1 MNSAARMTSSYEL
14 DDPRLHLAWVIPVSL
29 ILWAALLTLFA
40 VLLERTAPS
49 PPELAPAEVRIVELP
64 PTAGLQGGAAVKHPA
79 AASPQT
85 RVETPKPKPLIK
97 IRRVAVPHVRVHPV
111 KLKVSPAPLLPP
123 SESGTAKESS
133 EVRASAGPTSASPGA
148 GSAGAG
154 RGMGSGAGIGSDS
167 GGARAIYA
175 PKPVIPDSL
184 REETFQTV
192 AVARFKVTY
201 DGQVQV
207 TLITPTESPQLN
219 ELLLETLRQWR
230 FFPAMKSGVAID
242 SQFDLRIPI
251 SVQ

>member
-14 DDPRLHLAWVIPVSL
+14 DNPRLRLAWVIPVSL

-64 PTAGLQGGAAVKHPA
+64 PAAGLQGGAAVQHPA
-79 AASPQT
+79 IAPPKPKA
-85 RVETPKPKPLIK
+85 ETPKPRIK
-97 IRRVAVPHVRVHPV
+97 IRRAALPPVRVHPA
-111 KLKVSPAPLLPP
+111 KPKALTAPLLPP
-123 SESGTAKESS
+123 SPSGTAKEPTGVSS
-133 EVRASAGPTSASPGA
+133 PAGPVSASTEPA
-148 GSAGAG
+148 SAGAG
-154 RGMGSGAGIGSDS
+154 RGAGSGAGIGSDS

-192 AVARFKVTY
+192 AVARFKITY

-219 ELLLETLRQWR
+219 QLLLETLKQWR

>member
-14 DDPRLHLAWVIPVSL
+14 DDPRRRLAWVIPVSL

-49 PPELAPAEVRIVELP
+49 PPELAPAEVRLVELP
-64 PTAGLQGGAAVKHPA
+64 PAAGLQGGAAVQHPA
-79 AASPQT
+79 AAPPET
-85 RVETPKPKPLIK
+85 KVETPKPKPLIK
-97 IRRVAVPHVRVHPV
+97 IRRVTVPHVRVHPA
-111 KLKVSPAPLLPP
+111 KPKVPPAPLLPP
-123 SESGTAKESS
+123 SESGTAKESG
-133 EVRASAGPTSASPGA
+133 EVRASTGPPSANTGA
-148 GSAGAG
+148 GNAGAG
-154 RGMGSGAGIGSDS
+154 RGAGSGAGIGSDS

-175 PKPVIPDSL
+175 PKPIIPDSL
-184 REETFQTV
+184 REEAFETV

-207 TLITPTESPQLN
+207 TLVTPTESPQLN
-219 ELLLETLRQWR
+219 QLLLETLKQWR

-251 SVQ
+251 SVE

>member
-1 MNSAARMTSSYEL
+1 MTSYHI
-14 DDPRLHLAWVIPVSL
+14 DDPRLRLAWVIPASL

-40 VLLERTAPS
+40 LLLERTAPS

-64 PTAGLQGGAAVKHPA
+64 PTAGLQGGKETRHPVTA
-79 AASPQT
+79 PPKS
-85 RVETPKPKPLIK
+85 RVEAPKPKLRVK
-97 IRRVAVPHVRVHPV
+97 IRRAALPSVKVHPA
-111 KLKVSPAPLLPP
+111 KLKAPAAPLLPP
-123 SESGTAKESS
+123 SSSGTAKEPA
-133 EVRASAGPTSASPGA
+133 EVSPPNGPPSATTEAA
-148 GSAGAG
+148 SAGAG
-154 RGMGSGAGIGSDS
+154 RDTASGTGIGSDS

-184 REETFQTV
+184 RVEAFQTV

-207 TLITPTESPQLN
+207 SLITPTESPQLN
-219 ELLLETLRQWR
+219 ELLLETLSQWR

>member
-1 MNSAARMTSSYEL
+1 MNSTARMTSSYQI
-14 DDPRLHLAWVIPVSL
+14 DDPRLRLAWVIPVSL

-40 VLLERTAPS
+40 LLLERTAPS

-64 PTAGLQGGAAVKHPA
+64 PTAGLQGGGAVQHPA
-79 AASPQT
+79 VAPSKLG
-85 RVETPKPKPLIK
+85 VETPKPKPHIK
-97 IRRVAVPHVRVHPV
+97 IRRAAPPPVKVHPA
-111 KLKVSPAPLLPP
+111 KPKALTAPLLPP
-123 SESGTAKESS
+123 SPSGTAQEPTGGSS
-133 EVRASAGPTSASPGA
+133 PAGPVSTSTEAT
-148 GSAGAG
+148 SAGAG
-154 RGMGSGAGIGSDS
+154 RGAGSGAGIGSDS

-184 REETFQTV
+184 REDAFQTV

-219 ELLLETLRQWR
+219 EVLLETLRQWR
-230 FFPAMKSGVAID
+230 FFPATKSGVAVD